1 MKRALIS
8 VTDKTGIVEFAG
20 ELRNLGYQLISTGGT
35 YRKLV
40 EGGLEVTS
48 IESFTGFDEILDG
61 RVKTLN
67 PKIHGGILYKRGNH
81 EHRKTVLEQEIE
93 SIDLVCVNLYQF
105 EAAVART
112 DEEEEIIEEIDI
124 GGPTLVRAAAKN
136 FEDVAIV
143 TSPADYGRIIS
154 LLKADALGRAERK
167 ELAAKAFAM
176 IAAYDLAISRW
187 FNGREEVA
195 AADALVLEQVKE
207 LSYGENP
214 HQKAWLCRKKGSES
228 LMDLEQLGGK
238 EMSYNNYNDSY
249 GAMEVLRDFRD
260 VPYFCAGIKHAT
272 ICCAAVGESSAD
284 AYRKSYRND
293 PVSIFG
299 GIVAFTGEVDGETAE
314 ELVKIFLEIIIAPSY
329 TGEALEILRSKK
341 NLRILR
347 YSSLDFGTNRSMRDL
362 DGHVLVQERDD
373 ALVGE
378 LKTATVREATPREL
392 EDLLFALKIVK
403 NIKSNAIVIA
413 RDQEVLAL
421 CGGQTARIFAV
432 KDALLNYAG
441 KDFAGAVLASDAFF
455 PFPDSVEAAFAA
467 GITAVIQPGGSRN
480 DQVSIDFCDGQGMAM
495 VLSGRRHFKH

>member
-8 VTDKTGIVEFAG
+8 VTDKTGIVEFARG
-20 ELRNLGYQLISTGGT
+20 LKALGYLLISTGGT

-67 PKIHGGILYKRGNH
+67 PKIHGGILYKRGNDL
-81 EHRKTVLEQEIE
+81 HRKTILEQEIE
-93 SIDLVCVNLYQF
+93 SIDLVCVNHYQF

-112 DEEEEIIEEIDI
+112 VDEEEIIEEIDI

-143 TSPADYGRIIS
+143 TSPGDYRRILG
-154 LLKADALGRAERK
+154 LLKADALDRVERK
-167 ELAAKAFAM
+167 KLAAKAFAL
-176 IAAYDLAISRW
+176 ISAYDRAISDW
-187 FNGREEVA
+187 FNGGDEGTES
-195 AADALVLEQVKE
+195 LILEQVKE

-214 HQKAWLCRKKGSES
+214 HQKAWLYRKQGSAS

-249 GAMEVLRDFRD
+249 GALEVLRDFRD
-260 VPYFCAGIKHAT
+260 EAFFCAGIKHAT
-272 ICCAAVGESSAD
+272 ICCAAAGESSAD

-299 GIVAFTGEVDGETAE
+299 GIVAFTGGVDAETAE
-314 ELVKIFLEIIIAPSY
+314 ELVKIFLEIVIAPSY
-329 TGEALEILRSKK
+329 SEEALEILRSKK

-347 YSSLDFGTNRSMRDL
+347 YGSLEFGSARSMRDL
-362 DGHVLVQERDD
+362 DGHVLVQERDGE
-373 ALVGE
+373 LVGE
-378 LKTATVREATPREL
+378 LKAATVREATPKEM

-403 NIKSNAIVIA
+403 NIKSNAIVVA
-413 RDQEVLAL
+413 RDREVLAL
-421 CGGQTARIFAV
+421 CGGQTARIFAM
-432 KDALLNYAG
+432 KDALVNYAG
-441 KDFAGAVLASDAFF
+441 KDFKGAVMASDAFF
-455 PFPDSVEAAFAA
+455 PFRDSVEAAGEV
-467 GITAVIQPGGSRN
+467 GISAVIQPGGSRN
-480 DQVSIDFCDGQGMAM
+480 DQESIDYCNQVGMAM
-495 VLSGRRHFKH
+495 VLSGLRHFKH